1 MKFKEDMNN
10 IKICAIFFQAVRMKK
25 DREYSGKYSGPVGMC
40 LPKTFSGLPFSGA
53 VFQGGTRRKTTTV
66 PHRER
71 NQIL

>member
-25 DREYSGKYSGPVGMC
+25 DREYSGPVGMC